1 MKHEPIATANA
12 LAITFAVI
20 FVVCRVLVGIF
31 PDLMFTIAQSWL
43 HGVDLAQKSSWD
55 LTAQSFVLG
64 LVSASVSAWLVG
76 FLFASVSNYFAKK
89 K

>member
-12 LAITFAVI
+12 LAATIAIV
-20 FVVCRVLVGIF
+20 FVVCRILVSLF

-43 HGVDLAQKSSWD
+43 HGVELAKLSSWD

-64 LVSASVSAWLVG
+64 LVSATVSAWLVG
-76 FLFASVSNYFAKK
+76 YLFASILSSLAKK